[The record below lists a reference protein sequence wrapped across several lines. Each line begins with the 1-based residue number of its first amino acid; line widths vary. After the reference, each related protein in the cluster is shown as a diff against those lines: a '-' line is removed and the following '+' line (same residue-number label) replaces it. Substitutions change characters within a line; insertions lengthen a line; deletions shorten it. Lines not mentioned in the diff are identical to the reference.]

1 MIPDS
6 KPIMTNFSDGPYAP
20 FADAQ
25 FVRHILHRHQAEQR
39 VTLACRKRREG
50 HLFQRMAEAHLIDCP
65 RAIGQELR
73 QHLTPDGVIAINV
86 GRTRTDYQMVDAMAR
101 TAAEVFPSVH
111 VIDVA
116 GSLNSIVYA
125 TNQPTTL
132 ENLRANLNTMP
143 HELLRAIAERA
154 LTKVRPLNPEALI
167 FTDDRAPVERL
178 TNEIMLSFL
187 FGVGSGEIKLQ

>member
-1 MIPDS
+1 M
-6 KPIMTNFSDGPYAP
+6 
-20 FADAQ
+20 
-25 FVRHILHRHQAEQR
+25 
-39 VTLACRKRREG
+39 
-50 HLFQRMAEAHLIDCP
+50 
-65 RAIGQELR
+65 QELR
-73 QHLTPDGVIAINV
+73 DHLTPDGVIAINV

-101 TAAEVFPSVH
+101 TAAGVFPSVH

-116 GSLNSIVYA
+116 GSLNSVVYA
-125 TNQPTTL
+125 TNRPTSP

-143 HELLRAIAERA
+143 AQPVRDIAEKA
-154 LTKVRPLNPEALI
+154 LTRVRPLNPDALT